1 MQSLHELEKR
11 ADRHREEALKK
22 LDEALQQEQQDRT
35 LAEDADRPLVM
46 RKAAVQ
52 HQGA

>member
-22 LDEALQQEQQDRT
+22 LDALQQEESQP
-35 LAEDADRPLVM
+35 EDIPLVGAI
-46 RKAAVQ
+46 RKPAAQ
-52 HQGA
+52 H